1 MATAQATPVRP
12 ARAGA
17 RRGPLAALRDRPAA
31 GKLLLLALAAVIL
44 VPLVHSRWGGGIWP
58 DALTADLSAPLGEV
72 TDWIVSNRDNHPLF
86 LYFFGHISNA
96 VVLSV
101 RGVYLILLAL
111 GWAGV
116 TVLAAAVAWRVAGIR
131 LALTAAVSFLVCG
144 LLGMWV
150 PTMQTLALMVVAVLA
165 SVVLG
170 LLLGLAAGLSDRT
183 FRVLRPVLDTMQ
195 VLPAFAYLLP
205 VVLIFGIGVPG
216 AVLATVVYAA
226 PPMARLT
233 ALGLRG
239 ADAGVMEAVASLG
252 ATGKQRL
259 LTARLPLARKELLLG
274 LNQTIMM
281 ALSMAVIAS
290 VIGAGGLGDR
300 VYQALS
306 SVDVGAALAA
316 GIPIVLLAVVLDR
329 TTEAAGRRIGAEPT
343 GPALL
348 RGWRG
353 WTLAAL
359 ATAVVA
365 FVGRATDGRVWP
377 EDVTVAIAG
386 PVNTA
391 KDWMVDHLYT
401 GVPVVGGTADL
412 AAHFTSGVLNPLRS
426 GLTGLPWW
434 SVLLIVAALA
444 WTIGTWRTAATAVLA
459 MAAIGVL
466 GVWEPSMD
474 TLSQVLAAVAVTLVL
489 GFGIAIGAA
498 RSERLER
505 LLRPVLDVFQTMPQ
519 FVYLIPVVAL
529 FGVGRAPAAAAAV
542 VYALPAVVRITT
554 QGLRGVD
561 PAAMECARSLGAT
574 TGQQLRQVQL
584 PLARPSLLLAVNQA
598 VVLVLAVVIIGGLV
612 GSGALGYEV
621 VLGLAQG
628 DLATG
633 VDAEDGAHRDLLRQR
648 GHLLLD
654 VDPFTVR
661 PGVGQ
666 LHRGAR
672 HGGRVRLDLLGPH
685 RGLHQ
690 RTFAPPVPAPRHD
703 DPVAHHR
710 PERDAEPGLVE
721 GALRLGEQ
729 LAYALRVG
737 DEHAP
742 VAPEPPAHHVPVP
755 PQEFEEGEGVLP
767 ELRQVPEQ
775 RQPPGARYE
784 RMAAR
789 RGVELRAG
797 LRGHRKDSAPWGA
810 PRGGAQSFEPH
821 RT

>member
-1 MATAQATPVRP
+1 
-12 ARAGA
+12 
-17 RRGPLAALRDRPAA
+17 
-31 GKLLLLALAAVIL
+31 
-44 VPLVHSRWGGGIWP
+44 
-58 DALTADLSAPLGEV
+58 
-72 TDWIVSNRDNHPLF
+72 
-86 LYFFGHISNA
+86 
-96 VVLSV
+96 
-101 RGVYLILLAL
+101 
-111 GWAGV
+111 
-116 TVLAAAVAWRVAGIR
+116 
-131 LALTAAVSFLVCG
+131 
-144 LLGMWV
+144 MWV

-170 LLLGLAAGLSDRT
+170 LLLGLAAGLSDRV
-183 FRVLRPVLDTMQ
+183 FRLLRPVLDTMQ

-205 VVLIFGIGVPG
+205 VVLVFGIGVPG

-252 ATGKQRL
+252 ATGRQRL
-259 LTARLPLARKELLLG
+259 LSARLPLARKELLLG

-353 WTLAAL
+353 WSLAA
-359 ATAVVA
+359 AVTAAVA
-365 FVGRATDGRVWP
+365 VAGRATDGRVWP

-412 AAHFTSGVLNPLRS
+412 ASHFTSGVLNPLRS

-474 TLSQVLAAVAVTLVL
+474 TLSQVLAAVAVTLVI
-489 GFGIAIGAA
+489 GFGVAVGAA
-498 RSERLER
+498 RSARLER

-542 VYALPAVVRITT
+542 IYALPAVIRITT

-574 TGQQLRQVQL
+574 
-584 PLARPSLLLAVNQA
+584 PASNCARSRSRWPGPPCCSPSTRRSSWSSPSSSSADSSDRARSVTRWSSA
-598 VVLVLAVVIIGGLV
+598 
-612 GSGALGYEV
+612 SPR
-621 VLGLAQG
+621 
-628 DLATG
+628 ATW
-633 VDAEDGAHRDLLRQR
+633 
-648 GHLLLD
+648 
-654 VDPFTVR
+654 
-661 PGVGQ
+661 
-666 LHRGAR
+666 
-672 HGGRVRLDLLGPH
+672 
-685 RGLHQ
+685 
-690 RTFAPPVPAPRHD
+690 PPASS
-703 DPVAHHR
+703 
-710 PERDAEPGLVE
+710 PER
-721 GALRLGEQ
+721 RS
-729 LAYALRVG
+729 
-737 DEHAP
+737 
-742 VAPEPPAHHVPVP
+742 
-755 PQEFEEGEGVLP
+755 
-767 ELRQVPEQ
+767 
-775 RQPPGARYE
+775 
-784 RMAAR
+784 
-789 RGVELRAG
+789 
-797 LRGHRKDSAPWGA
+797 SASA
-810 PRGGAQSFEPH
+810 
-821 RT
+821 

>member
-1 MATAQATPVRP
+1 MATAQATTRTASGPP
-12 ARAGA
+12 GNGA
-17 RRGPLAALRDRPAA
+17 LAALRERPALA
-31 GKLLLLALAAVIL
+31 KILALLVVAAVA
-44 VPLVHSRWGGGIWP
+44 VPLAHARWGGGVWP
-58 DALTADLSAPLGEV
+58 GALTVDLSGPLGEV
-72 TDWIVSNRDNHPLF
+72 NDWIIGNRDSHPLF

-101 RGVYLILLAL
+101 RGVYLALLAL

-116 TVLAAAVAWRVAGIR
+116 TAVAALVAWRTAGWR
-131 LALTAAVSFLVCG
+131 LALTAGLSFLLCG

-150 PTMQTLALMVVAVLA
+150 PTMQTLALMVVAVLV

-170 LLLGLAAGLSDRT
+170 LLLGLAGGLSDRT

-205 VVLIFGIGVPG
+205 VVLVFGIGVPG

-239 ADAGVMEAVASLG
+239 ADPGVMEAVASLG
-252 ATGKQRL
+252 ATGRQRL
-259 LTARLPLARKELLLG
+259 LSARLPLARKELLLG

-343 GPALL
+343 GPAAL
-348 RGWRG
+348 RGARG
-353 WTLAAL
+353 WGLAAL
-359 ATAVVA
+359 IAAAVAVV
-365 FVGRATDGRVWP
+365 GRFTGGRIWP
-377 EDVTVAIAG
+377 EGTVVPIAE

-401 GVPVVGGTADL
+401 GVPVIGGTADW
-412 AAHFTSGVLNPLRS
+412 AAHFTNWVLNPLRD
-426 GLTGLPWW
+426 GLQGLPWW
-434 SVLLIVAALA
+434 AVLLIVAALA

-466 GVWEPSMD
+466 GVWDLSMD

-489 GFGIAIGAA
+489 GFGIAVGAA
-498 RSERLER
+498 RSRRLER

-574 TGQQLRQVQL
+574 SGQRLRQVQI
-584 PLARPSLLLAVNQA
+584 PLARPALLLAVNQG

-621 VLGLAQG
+621 VFGLAQG

-633 VDAEDGAHRDLLRQR
+633 LVAGAAIVCLGLMLDRVTQPTTRRQR
-648 GHLLLD
+648 K
-654 VDPFTVR
+654 
-661 PGVGQ
+661 
-666 LHRGAR
+666 
-672 HGGRVRLDLLGPH
+672 
-685 RGLHQ
+685 
-690 RTFAPPVPAPRHD
+690 
-703 DPVAHHR
+703 
-710 PERDAEPGLVE
+710 E
-721 GALRLGEQ
+721 
-729 LAYALRVG
+729 
-737 DEHAP
+737 
-742 VAPEPPAHHVPVP
+742 
-755 PQEFEEGEGVLP
+755 
-767 ELRQVPEQ
+767 
-775 RQPPGARYE
+775 
-784 RMAAR
+784 
-789 RGVELRAG
+789 
-797 LRGHRKDSAPWGA
+797 S
-810 PRGGAQSFEPH
+810 
-821 RT
+821 